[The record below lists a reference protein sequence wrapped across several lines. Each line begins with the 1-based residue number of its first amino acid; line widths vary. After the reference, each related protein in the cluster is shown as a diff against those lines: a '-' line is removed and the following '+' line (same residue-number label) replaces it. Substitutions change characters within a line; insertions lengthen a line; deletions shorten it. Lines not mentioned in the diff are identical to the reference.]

1 MLFEWRLSDR
11 TGRPFVTHARALQ
24 SLMRAVTPL
33 AASMSINE
41 VADLFLAAEHR
52 AFLSL
57 PVVDEHN
64 RPIGLVSRATL
75 QDIFMQ
81 RFGRDLRGRHPVG
94 EVMND
99 APLIVSL
106 QASLEEASKQVTA
119 QLQYPITEDFILIDV
134 QGKYCGLGTV
144 LDLLKAMEARVAQR
158 NRVLRQALVD
168 LKESQAQLLQSEKMA
183 SLGQMVAGVAHE
195 LNTPLGYVKNNVQLL
210 RELSEPLFELAAAQ
224 ARLGQCLN
232 DPDCDEA
239 SLAQALQA
247 AEQARQQ
254 AAPELLAEDLQQLYG
269 DTLYGLEQIAELVV
283 GLKDFARLDRAM
295 SEEVDLNDCIR
306 SALLIAR
313 NNIKDKAEVVQQLGE
328 LPRIACA
335 PSQINQ
341 VLLNLLTN
349 AAQAIDGMGRIQ
361 IRSWADAQG
370 IHISLQDNG
379 RGMPAE
385 VMAKIFDPFFTTK
398 PVGQGTGLGLSISY
412 KIVQDHGGQ
421 IRVASEP
428 GRGTRFRISL
438 PLPATVAMQR
448 SA

>member
-1 MLFEWRLSDR
+1 M
-11 TGRPFVTHARALQ
+11 THARALQ

-428 GRGTRFRISL
+428 GRGTRFLISL

>member
-1 MLFEWRLSDR
+1 MSRVS
-11 TGRPFVTHARALQ
+11 ALQ
-24 SLMRAVTPL
+24 SLLRPVTPL
-33 AASMSINE
+33 APQMSISE
-41 VADLFLAAEHR
+41 VADQLLTPEHK

-57 PVVDEHN
+57 PVVADDGQ
-64 RPIGLVSRATL
+64 PVGLVSRTRL

-81 RFGRDLRGRHPVG
+81 RFGRDLRGRHPVS
-94 EVMND
+94 EVMN
-99 APLIVSL
+99 ATPLIVSL
-106 QASLEEASKQVTA
+106 EADLEAAAKQVTG
-119 QLQYPITEDFILIDV
+119 QLQYPITEDFILVDE
-134 QGKYCGLGTV
+134 QGRYCGLGTV
-144 LDLLKAMEARVAQR
+144 LDLLKAMEARIAQR

-224 ARLGQCLN
+224 ARLGQCLS

-283 GLKDFARLDRAM
+283 GLKDFARVDRAM
-295 SEEVDLNDCIR
+295 SEEIDLNDCIR

-313 NNIKDKAEVVQQLGE
+313 NHIKDKAEVVQQLGE

-349 AAQAIDGMGRIQ
+349 AAQAIDGCGRIQ
-361 IRSWADAQG
+361 IRSWADEQG

-379 RGMPAE
+379 RGMPPE

-412 KIVQDHGGQ
+412 KIVRDHGGQ

-428 GRGTRFRISL
+428 GRGTRFLISL
-438 PLPATVAMQR
+438 PLPTVVAMKR